1 MQTTSQPRTVSA
13 LEVAALSPE
22 KLAKLVN
29 DQGVQIADL
38 RHQLE
43 WFKRQIFGQKSERRL
58 VVSNEN
64 QPSLGEEFAAT
75 PEEGVSKKTRIAEHV
90 RVAKPKDGS
99 GNDDSALFFDESKV
113 PVETIYLD
121 PETATGLNKDAF
133 EVIGEKITYRL
144 AQRPGSYV
152 VTKFIRPVLK
162 VLVTGQ
168 IVSIPAPGGVLQGS
182 RADVSFQA
190 GLLVDKFAYHQP
202 LYRLHRKLTDQGF
215 KLSRQ
220 WLTQLTQQTVELLT
234 PICDAQ
240 FNSIRLSRVKAMDET
255 PIKAGVASP
264 GKMKAAYFWPVYGEL
279 DEICFKYYPDRT
291 AKNIEDALGL
301 SPPEGAVLL
310 TDGYAAYKQYA
321 QKVGL
326 THAQCWAHTRRKFF
340 ESQDVEPER
349 AQEAL
354 AMIGELYVIEA
365 DLREKALV
373 GEAKKA
379 LRQRE
384 AKPLVNKFFAWVQK
398 QFDTQG
404 LLPSSP
410 LTKALAY
417 AHERREGLEVYLN
430 DPDVP
435 IDTNHLERALR
446 AIPMGRRNWL
456 FCWTELGAEHVGIVQ
471 SLLVTCR
478 LHEIDPYEYFV
489 DVLQRVSDHPSSK
502 IDELTPRRWK
512 QLFAQNPKRSMLYLI
527 DQMRKKDVKAG

>member
-1 MQTTSQPRTVSA
+1 MQTASQPRTVLASD
-13 LEVAALSPE
+13 VAALSSE
-22 KLAKLVN
+22 NIAKLVN
-29 DQGVQIADL
+29 DQSTEIATL

-58 VVSNEN
+58 VASSEN
-64 QPSLGEEFAAT
+64 QPSLGEEFTAKSEQLNA
-75 PEEGVSKKTRIAEHV
+75 GKKTRIAEHD
-90 RVAKPKDGS
+90 RTTKPKDES
-99 GNDDSALFFDESKV
+99 SNDESALFFDESKV

-121 PETATGLNKDAF
+121 PVTATGLNKDEF
-133 EVIGEKITYRL
+133 EIISEKITYRL

-152 VTKFIRPVLK
+152 VTKYIRPVLK
-162 VLVTGQ
+162 LRETGTL
-168 IVSIPAPGGVLQGS
+168 VSIPAPEGIIKGS

-190 GLLVDKFAYHQP
+190 GIVVDKFAYHQP

-220 WLTQLTQQTVELLT
+220 WLTQLMQQTIAALI
-234 PICDAQ
+234 PIFDAQ
-240 FNSIRLSRVKAMDET
+240 FDSIRRSRVKCMDET

-279 DEICFKYYPDRT
+279 DEICFKFYPDRS
-291 AKNIEDALGL
+291 AKNVEHALGL
-301 SPPEGAVLL
+301 SPPKDGVLL

-321 QKVGL
+321 KKVGL

-340 ESQDVEPER
+340 DSQDIEPER
-349 AQEAL
+349 AKEAL
-354 AMIGELYVIEA
+354 DMIGELYVIETR
-365 DLREKALV
+365 LREQELT

-410 LTKALAY
+410 LTKAMSYAY
-417 AHERREGLEVYLN
+417 ERRAGLEAYLN

-446 AIPMGRRNWL
+446 AIPMGRKNWL
-456 FCWTELGAEHVGIVQ
+456 FCWTESGAEHVGVVQ
-471 SLLVTCR
+471 SLITTCR
-478 LHEIDPYEYFV
+478 LHDIDPYEYFV
-489 DVLQRVSDHPSSK
+489 DVLQRVKNHPPLQMG
-502 IDELTPRRWK
+502 ELTPRRWK
-512 QLFAQNPKRSMLYLI
+512 ELFAKNPKRSVLHQI
-527 DQMRKKDVKAG
+527 DQMRKKEE